1 MGLSRMFF
9 VSLSRAHARK
19 NSNIFGFSLTETVV
33 FTFLWKNL
41 VKSFFSPIFA
51 EIKTITC
58 LKLMANTKNYSLRE
72 RIIDYYLSKG
82 WYTRKQIEAACNRE
96 LEAHGENAIT
106 SRQTLINDFLN
117 IERKYN
123 TSIDTKRVGRNT
135 YYRYRSREFSVYKSE
150 LSFDDYHRLK
160 GALQVLKSF
169 KGMPQFEWVNDLG
182 IRMNIRLYDHK
193 SRGPIV
199 GFEDSSFN
207 SGIEFFTPIFTA
219 ICDKTTLDI
228 DYKSFKRSDSKVFT
242 VSPYYLKEYN
252 NRWFVLGKSPGYD
265 KISIYALDRILSL
278 KNAGVAYEET
288 AIDFDEYFEN
298 VIGVTVSDHPVETV
312 EIWISR
318 QQLNYVETKPL
329 HRSQRLIDDDE
340 EGGIF
345 QYDLIPNYELEQAI
359 LAFGEHA
366 KVLAPESLKERMKVR
381 IGKNY
386 ENYE

>member
-1 MGLSRMFF
+1 
-9 VSLSRAHARK
+9 
-19 NSNIFGFSLTETVV
+19 
-33 FTFLWKNL
+33 
-41 VKSFFSPIFA
+41 
-51 EIKTITC
+51 
-58 LKLMANTKNYSLRE
+58 MANTKNYSLRE

-265 KISIYALDRILSL
+265 KISIYALDRILSF

-366 KVLAPESLKERMKVR
+366 KVLAPESLKERMKAR